1 MLPTGKLGI
10 RILRKL
16 LRKYSQVDKRV
27 VLGPG
32 IGEDA
37 AAIDMGDKILVVATD
52 PITFA
57 TSEIGYYSVMV
68 NANDIAAS
76 GAEPRWFTVTIL
88 LPEQGATEALANTIF
103 SQIHQACEQLRIS
116 VVGGHTEITS
126 GLDRPILVGQMMGE
140 VNKGEL
146 ISTAGAKPGDR
157 VLLSKGI
164 CIEGTSLLARERG
177 GELLSRGIS
186 KDVIKKA
193 QHFLF
198 DPGISVVEEARI
210 AVTEGQVNAMHDIT
224 EGGLAD
230 GLHELAVAAGVKIV
244 VEESRIPVY
253 AESKILC
260 DMYGLNPLGVI
271 GSGGLLVTA
280 PYCEA
285 DRILKAAQ
293 SQGVNMT
300 DIGYVEA
307 AGPPSVAMLTPDGT
321 KPVPYFEADEVTKVL
336 SEGLFK

>member
-1 MLPTGKLGI
+1 
-10 RILRKL
+10 
-16 LRKYSQVDKRV
+16 
-27 VLGPG
+27 
-32 IGEDA
+32 
-37 AAIDMGDKILVVATD
+37 VATD

-280 PYCEA
+280 PYREA

-321 KPVPYFEADEVTKVL
+321 KPVPYFEADEVTKIL